1 MNELCERV
9 HRLLAGLHRCHFP
22 FSEEEITSDG
32 VYILFEKG
40 ETAHGTD
47 RIVRIGTHTGD
58 HNLPLRLLEHFVNE
72 NKDRSIF
79 RKNIGRALL
88 KKENDPFL
96 EQWNWDLTSSA
107 DRQKYSQKLN
117 HKKQAATEKLITQR
131 IQNNFSFAIVPAKKK
146 KQRLDLESR
155 LIALVAQCTD
165 CKPSKGWLG
174 LHSPI
179 PAIKNSGM
187 WQRQGLKGNPLT
199 EGGFKEL
206 RDMAR
211 EELKAALKLHKR

>member
-1 MNELCERV
+1 MNELCESV
-9 HRLLAGLHRCHFP
+9 HRFLAGLHRCHFP
-22 FSEEEITSDG
+22 FSREEIASDG

-40 ETAHGTD
+40 EKAHGTD

-79 RKNIGRALL
+79 RKNIGRAFLE
-88 KKENDPFL
+88 KNNDPFQK
-96 EQWNWDLTSSA
+96 QWEWDLTSSEA
-107 DRQKYSQKLN
+107 KQIYSQKLDN
-117 HKKQAATEKLITQR
+117 KQQAKTEKRITR
-131 IQNNFSFAIVPAKKK
+131 YIQSNLSFTVVPVKSK
-146 KQRLDLESR
+146 KQRLDLESC
-155 LIALVAQCTD
+155 LIALVAQCND

-179 PAIKNSGM
+179 PAIKDSGL

-206 RDMAR
+206 REMVRD
-211 EELKAALKLHKR
+211 ELKAALKLHK